1 MLLCSRA
8 LFLVII
14 LNKHFIKP
22 ALAKSIEHSIGNMD
36 QVKFDYS
43 LKSISIP
50 SQRDFISELISSV
63 EKFAKNLNWRVF
75 HYLNPNQNSN
85 TKNTFGFNSTN
96 PPPHPAELS
105 ELKDMLYD
113 LVINIKFRKYS
124 NRFQKQLKE
133 DIKKINDEQRM
144 IIAADKTTN
153 YYKVTKENHDELL
166 KKHINKDYRKAD
178 EQTVK
183 DITKVDKE
191 IAAKLELEDRIYK
204 TSRRQAFITMKD
216 HKPNFQNTPSRNWHC
231 Q

>member
-1 MLLCSRA
+1 
-8 LFLVII
+8 
-14 LNKHFIKP
+14 
-22 ALAKSIEHSIGNMD
+22 
-36 QVKFDYS
+36 
-43 LKSISIP
+43 
-50 SQRDFISELISSV
+50 
-63 EKFAKNLNWRVF
+63 
-75 HYLNPNQNSN
+75 
-85 TKNTFGFNSTN
+85 
-96 PPPHPAELS
+96 
-105 ELKDMLYD
+105 MLYD

-191 IAAKLELEDRIYK
+191 IAAKLKLEDRIYK

-216 HKPNFQNTPSRNWHC
+216 HKPNFQNTPSCRFINPTKTEIGIVSK
-231 Q
+231 QILEKIVSAVRLADSV